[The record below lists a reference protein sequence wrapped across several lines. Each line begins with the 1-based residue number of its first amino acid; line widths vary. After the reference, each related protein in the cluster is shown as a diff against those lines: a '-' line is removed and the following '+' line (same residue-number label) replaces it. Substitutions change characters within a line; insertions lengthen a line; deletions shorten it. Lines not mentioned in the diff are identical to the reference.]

1 MTSARPA
8 PRDAPRNSSSWSS
21 FQAGVGTTPAKPSVY
36 DRVNFVDGD
45 ANPET
50 PALDEGAD
58 AAQNHPLII
67 NLFKHQFGIFGGVVY
82 HAGDHLHFDVDCFRD
97 FAGSSPT
104 RSGFKLRQRRVYV
117 RMMNVVGG
125 TVMQR
130 TKLGF
135 RSLSRAVIVSL
146 VALGVACKS
155 DEPAHSPE
163 VQNVETAAEPAAPA
177 PEAQPAEA
185 KAEIVKEPYG
195 DLNGQAV
202 ERYTLSNKNGLK
214 LSVIT
219 YGAIITEFQVPDR
232 TGKLGDIVLGF
243 DKLDGY
249 VKGSPYFGATVGR
262 VANRIEGAKFQ
273 LEGKKYKLAANAG
286 EHHLHGGTKGW
297 DKVVWTAEPLETAE
311 GVALKLTYVS
321 PDGEEG
327 YPGTVTATTIYT
339 LTGDNALKV
348 EMSATTDKTTIVGMA
363 HHTYWNLG
371 GQASGTIQNEVLQL
385 FASQYTPAGKK
396 GTPDGRIAKVAGTPF
411 DFTEPKPIGKDLTL
425 AGGTPIGFDHNWVVD
440 GDPHQMRPMA
450 KLSDPAS
457 GRTMTIEADQP
468 GIQFYTG
475 NYLDGTTVGK
485 GGTTYPQYAG
495 LCLESQK
502 FPNSINVREWQ
513 KEIILSPGQ
522 TYKHNM
528 IHRFTAE

>member
-1 MTSARPA
+1 M
-8 PRDAPRNSSSWSS
+8 
-21 FQAGVGTTPAKPSVY
+21 
-36 DRVNFVDGD
+36 
-45 ANPET
+45 ANV
-50 PALDEGAD
+50 A
-58 AAQNHPLII
+58 
-67 NLFKHQFGIFGGVVY
+67 
-82 HAGDHLHFDVDCFRD
+82 
-97 FAGSSPT
+97 
-104 RSGFKLRQRRVYV
+104 
-117 RMMNVVGG
+117 GG

-130 TKLGF
+130 TKRGLWGLSPAVVI
-135 RSLSRAVIVSL
+135 SLA
-146 VALGVACKS
+146 ALVACKS
-155 DEPAHSPE
+155 DEPPHSPE
-163 VQNVETAAEPAAPA
+163 SSIETVTAPVMPAA
-177 PEAQPAEA
+177 AQPAEA
-185 KAEIVKEPYG
+185 KASVVKEVYG

-219 YGAIITEFQVPDR
+219 YGAIITEFHVPDR
-232 TGKLGDIVLGF
+232 TGTLGDIVLGF

-262 VANRIEGAKFQ
+262 VANRIENAKFQ

-286 EHHLHGGTKGW
+286 AHHLHGGTKGW
-297 DKVVWTAEPLETAE
+297 DKVVWNAEPQESAD
-311 GVALKLTYVS
+311 GAALKLTYVS

-327 YPGTVTATTIYT
+327 YPGTVTATTVYT
-339 LTGDNALKV
+339 LTDDNALKV
-348 EMSATTDKTTIVGMA
+348 AMSATTDKTTIVSMA

-371 GQASGTIQNEVLQL
+371 GHASGTIQNEVLQL
-385 FASQYTPAGKK
+385 FASQYTPAGKS
-396 GTPDGRIAKVAGTPF
+396 GTPDGRITKVAGTPF
-411 DFTEPKPIGKDLTL
+411 DFSQPKVIGKDLVA

-440 GDPHQMRPMA
+440 GDAHQMRPMA

-485 GGTTYPQYAG
+485 GGTTYPQYAA

-513 KEIILSPGQ
+513 KEVILTPGQ
-522 TYKHNM
+522 TYEHHM
-528 IHRFTAE
+528 IHRFATE